1 MLFLFFPRRDTE
13 PLPKPLVSSRYPT
26 CNIFLDFHLKN
37 LFICIFFTTFAA
49 RIINDKTMKHLVL
62 ILLASCISI
71 QTWGYD
77 FKKDKLCY
85 NIISE
90 SEPYTVEIT
99 HSRKQNNYRGKET
112 ISIPS
117 SVTYK
122 GITYQVTKI
131 GENAFKNCH
140 SLVSITIPCSV
151 TSIAKSA
158 INDLHFFFDQTSFI
172 INANSI
178 EEFCQS
184 NINHLLNRFGLNY
197 ITLQINGKIVT
208 DLIIPATID
217 TLQDYALKGCLS
229 IESVSIPEGV
239 TSIGGAAFTHC
250 ENLKYVTLPEGLVTI
265 EGGTFAW
272 CESLASVNI
281 PSTITVISGSAFAR
295 CSSLKSIVIPNG
307 VKSIGIF
314 AFSGCKSLTSITI
327 PNSVTHIDKRVFEDC
342 TNLKVIYIPK
352 GEKERFLKTGLK
364 EFESLLVEA
373 E

>member
-1 MLFLFFPRRDTE
+1 M
-13 PLPKPLVSSRYPT
+13 
-26 CNIFLDFHLKN
+26 
-37 LFICIFFTTFAA
+37 FICIFFTTFAA

-62 ILLASCISI
+62 ILLVSCISI

-217 TLQDYALKGCLS
+217 TLQDYAFKGCLS

-281 PSTITVISGSAFAR
+281 PSTVTVISGSAFAR

>member
-1 MLFLFFPRRDTE
+1 
-13 PLPKPLVSSRYPT
+13 
-26 CNIFLDFHLKN
+26 
-37 LFICIFFTTFAA
+37 
-49 RIINDKTMKHLVL
+49 MKHLVL

-90 SEPYTVEIT
+90 SEPYTVEVT
-99 HSRKQNNYRGKET
+99 HSLKKNNYLGKET

-158 INDLHFFFDQTSFI
+158 INDLHQTSFI

-184 NINHLLNRFGLNY
+184 NINHLLNRFELNY
-197 ITLQINGKIVT
+197 ITLQINEKIVT

-239 TSIGGAAFTHC
+239 TSIGDYAFSSC
-250 ENLKYVTLPEGLVTI
+250 VKLSSITLPK
-265 EGGTFAW
+265 
-272 CESLASVNI
+272 
-281 PSTITVISGSAFAR
+281 
-295 CSSLKSIVIPNG
+295 SLKSIG
-307 VKSIGIF
+307 YS
-314 AFSGCKSLTSITI
+314 AFEYCSKLTSIVL
-327 PNSVTHIDKRVFEDC
+327 PNNITKIGYNTFSDC
-342 TNLKVIYIPK
+342 S
-352 GEKERFLKTGLK
+352 
-364 EFESLLVEA
+364 SL
-373 E
+373 